1 MAEPFNWNVI
11 VLGAWNPAIL
21 SPDGIRR
28 RLFELPDNTPIELE
42 LAVDRPGVFRVA
54 SEGIVVV
61 PTTASLEIAPRTPT
75 AETLARACALGRRA
89 LQVLPETPVSAA
101 GVNIRYRFDEM
112 PDQVLDLVRAPLD
125 ATLSDAA
132 FEVTAALTRRSLAL
146 PPGVINVQINHGT
159 GVAGSIEFNFHRDA
173 TLPTELSNWLD
184 RVQEFVQLADRISNI
199 LGVEN
204 VREIH
209 A

>member
-1 MAEPFNWNVI
+1 
-11 VLGAWNPAIL
+11 
-21 SPDGIRR
+21 
-28 RLFELPDNTPIELE
+28 

-54 SEGIVVV
+54 NEGIIVV
-61 PTTASLEIAPRTPT
+61 PTAAGLEISTRTPS
-75 AETLARACALGRRA
+75 AETLARACALCRRA

-112 PDQVLDLVRAPLD
+112 PDQILDLVSAPLD

-132 FEVTAALTRRSLAL
+132 FEVTAALTRRTLAL
-146 PPGVINVQINHGT
+146 APGVVNVGINHGT
-159 GVAGSIEFNFHRDA
+159 GAAGSIEFNFHRDA
-173 TLPTELSNWLD
+173 TLSTELSNWLG
-184 RVQEFVQLADRISNI
+184 RVQEFVQLSDRISGV